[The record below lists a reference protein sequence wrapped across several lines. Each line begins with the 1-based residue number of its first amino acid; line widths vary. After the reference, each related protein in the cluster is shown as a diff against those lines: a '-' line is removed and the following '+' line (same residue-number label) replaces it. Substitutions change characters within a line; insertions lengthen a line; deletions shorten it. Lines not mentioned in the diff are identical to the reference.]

1 MKATIL
7 LYIRINAAASVEAIF
22 LYISDSIFLI
32 IKKAKK
38 GKNWKV
44 QIVPNRLDYKTNLQ
58 KK

>member
-38 GKNWKV
+38 GKN
-44 QIVPNRLDYKTNLQ
+44 
-58 KK
+58 